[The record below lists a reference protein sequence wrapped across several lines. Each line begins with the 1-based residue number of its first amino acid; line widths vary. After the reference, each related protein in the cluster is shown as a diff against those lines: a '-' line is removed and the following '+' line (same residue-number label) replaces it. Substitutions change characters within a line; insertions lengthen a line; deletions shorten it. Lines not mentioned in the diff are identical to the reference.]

1 MAAGGADMV
10 AGRVTA
16 TPPERAAPPERVT
29 TVAALRE
36 VAAAWRA
43 SGETIALVPTMG
55 ALHAGH
61 MALVEEARRRAER
74 TVVSIFVNPAQ
85 FGPAEDLA
93 AYPRD
98 AAGDMARLAEFG
110 VDLVFS
116 PGVDE
121 MYPRGFA
128 TEVRV
133 AGLAEGLCAEFRPVH
148 FTGVAT
154 VVAKLLAQCRPDF
167 AIFGEKDYQQLV
179 VVRRLA
185 RDLDLAVEIV
195 GVGTVREA
203 DGLACSSRNAKLSAK
218 ERAIAG
224 RLNRV
229 LAETAGDIAGG
240 GEVVAALARGRDAL
254 ARAEFD
260 GVDYLELRDAETLEP
275 VTALARPARLLAAV
289 HVGACR
295 LIDNLPVVA
304 G

>member
-1 MAAGGADMV
+1 MAAGGAGTAV
-10 AGRVTA
+10 GRDA
-16 TPPERAAPPERVT
+16 LTPPECAA
-29 TVAALRE
+29 TVAALRGA
-36 VAAAWRA
+36 VGAWRA
-43 SGETIALVPTMG
+43 RGKTIALVPTMG

-61 MALVEEARRRAER
+61 LALVEEARRRADR

-116 PGVDE
+116 PAVDE
-121 MYPRGFA
+121 MYPQGFA

-133 AGLAEGLCAEFRPVH
+133 AGLAEGLCADFRPVH

-154 VVAKLLAQCRPDF
+154 VVAKLLAQCRPDI
-167 AIFGEKDYQQLV
+167 ALFGEKDYQQLL

-195 GVGTVREA
+195 GVPTVREA
-203 DGLACSSRNAKLSAK
+203 DGLALSSRNASLSAA
-218 ERAIAG
+218 ERAVAG

-229 LAETAGDIAGG
+229 LAETAGRIAGG
-240 GEVVAALARGRDAL
+240 GEVAGALARGREQL
-254 ARAEFD
+254 AAAGFD

-289 HVGACR
+289 RLGACR
-295 LIDNLPVVA
+295 LIDNLAVVA

>member
-1 MAAGGADMV
+1 MAAGGA
-10 AGRVTA
+10 GTA
-16 TPPERAAPPERVT
+16 VGHGTVTPPECAATVT
-29 TVAALRE
+29 ALRE
-36 VAAAWRA
+36 AVGAWRA
-43 SGETIALVPTMG
+43 RGETIALVPTMG

-61 MALVEEARRRAER
+61 LALVEEAGRRADR

-98 AAGDMARLAEFG
+98 EAEDLARLAAFG
-110 VDLVFS
+110 VDLVFT
-116 PGVDE
+116 PGVTE
-121 MYPRGFA
+121 MYPDGFA

-133 AGLAEGLCAEFRPVH
+133 AGLAEGLCAAFRPVH

-167 AIFGEKDYQQLV
+167 ALFGEKDYQQLL

-195 GVGTVREA
+195 GVPTVREA
-203 DGLACSSRNAKLSAK
+203 DGLALSSRNAYLSAE
-218 ERAIAG
+218 ERAVAG

-229 LAETAGDIAGG
+229 LAETAGCIAGG
-240 GEVVAALARGRDAL
+240 GGVAGTLARGREKL
-254 ARAEFD
+254 AAAGFD

-275 VTALARPARLLAAV
+275 VTGLARPARLLAAV
-289 HVGACR
+289 RLGACR
-295 LIDNLPVVA
+295 LIDNLAVVA
-304 G
+304 D